1 MERTYRGITIRGAEV
16 EDAQQLCKWWNDGA
30 VMAHAGFPNGLGTTE
45 QEVAAKIRGERDD
58 TCRRHIIL
66 LRDAAIGEMVYRRLG
81 DHICEIGIKICDS
94 DRQNHGLGKIILSL
108 FIEGLFSEL
117 GYKKIVLD
125 TDLANQRAQ
134 HVYEQLGFQRV
145 RINMDSYRDQLGNMR
160 SSVEYEL
167 TERHF
172 ISYL

>member
-1 MERTYRGITIRGAEV
+1 MERTYRGITIRGAKV
-16 EDAQQLCKWWNDGA
+16 EDAQQLCEWWNDGA
-30 VMAHAGFPNGLGTTE
+30 VMAHAGFPNGLGTTWE
-45 QEVAAKIRGERDD
+45 EVAAQIQRERDD

-66 LRDAAIGEMVYRRLG
+66 LRDAAIDEMVYRRLG
-81 DHICEIGIKICDS
+81 DSICEIGIKICDAG
-94 DRQNHGLGKIILSL
+94 RQNHGLGKIILSL

-117 GYKKIVLD
+117 DYEKIVLD

-134 HVYEQLGFQRV
+134 HVYEQLGFRRV
-145 RINMDSYRDQLGNMR
+145 RISIDSYRDQLGNMR

-167 TERHF
+167 TKQYF